1 MPVRDVVVDLVA
13 EPGVWS
19 AVTERPGAPATAGIL
34 TPSRDQRTD
43 TGDKPAIVM
52 TPPAAVE
59 FVVPGQGEGAR
70 LEAAAGLD
78 ETLFKSAPRGVDVI
92 YRVLVDDEVAWE
104 TTYAHRPIPPDPS
117 STRPV
122 RSGATSSRTGS
133 AVSP

>member
-1 MPVRDVVVDLVA
+1 
-13 EPGVWS
+13 
-19 AVTERPGAPATAGIL
+19 
-34 TPSRDQRTD
+34 
-43 TGDKPAIVM
+43 M

-104 TTYAHRPIPPDPS
+104 TTYAHRPIP
-117 STRPV
+117 RPEFDTTAQV
-122 RSGATSSRTGS
+122 WRHVEQDGS
-133 AVSP
+133 AASP